1 MARPLSIDRAF
12 LLDTAVTL
20 VNTES
25 VAPGEQ
31 AIIDRLESLAKDL
44 GMKTRRIP
52 LEPGR
57 DNLLATIGRGSPVIC
72 LDAHVDTVPASGR
85 SVPKAT
91 IESGR
96 LLGLGACDDKGPLAA
111 MLAAVKALIESGW
124 NGPGRIDL
132 LMTLEEETVGRGI
145 RAVTDSGYQC
155 DYAICAEPTN
165 LCIAVSHPGLVFLE
179 VQAEGRAAHGSLP
192 EKGVNALDLA
202 YSFVQDLRAAMASWP
217 KHPLAGCSSVNLGA
231 LHGGDRPNRVP
242 DQATA
247 LIDVRVAPPMTVENA
262 ACLAANLA
270 EKRGKINTRV
280 VMTGEAL
287 NTNPAGALVGALRK
301 AALAVTG
308 KRARTVGWR
317 AWSEAGVLQNATRS
331 QVVVFGPGQ
340 LEQAHSSDEFIDIEQ
355 LCASAEICARAV
367 ALLLEGKK

>member
-1 MARPLSIDRAF
+1 MARPFAIDRAF
-12 LLDTAVTL
+12 LLDTAVSL
-20 VNTES
+20 VNIES
-25 VAPGEQ
+25 VAPGEH
-31 AIIDRLESLAKDL
+31 AVIDALESLAVNL

-57 DNLLATIGRGSPVIC
+57 DNLLASVGEGYPVVC
-72 LDAHVDTVPASGR
+72 LDAHVDTVPPSGR

-91 IESGR
+91 IEGGR

-145 RAVTDSGYQC
+145 RAVADSGYQC

-165 LCIAVSHPGLVFLE
+165 LRIAVAHPGLVFLE
-179 VQAEGRAAHGSLP
+179 VRAEGRAAHGSLP
-192 EKGVNALDLA
+192 EKGVNAVELA
-202 YSFVQDLRAAMASWP
+202 HGFVEDMRRTIASWP
-217 KHPLAGCSSVNLGA
+217 KHPLAGYSSVNLGA

-242 DQATA
+242 DHATA
-247 LIDVRVAPPMTVENA
+247 LIDVRVAPPKTVQDA
-262 ACLAANLA
+262 ARLTANLA
-270 EKRGKINTRV
+270 QKRSGIKTNV
-280 VMTGEAL
+280 VMMGEAL
-287 NTNPAGALVGALRK
+287 DTDPKGVLVGALRK

-317 AWSEAGVLQNATRS
+317 AWSEAGVLQGAARS
-331 QVVVFGPGQ
+331 QVAVFGPGQ
-340 LEQAHSSDEFIDIEQ
+340 LEQAHSSDEFIDVEQ
-355 LCASAEICARAV
+355 LRASAEIYARAV
-367 ALLLEGKK
+367 SLLLESKK